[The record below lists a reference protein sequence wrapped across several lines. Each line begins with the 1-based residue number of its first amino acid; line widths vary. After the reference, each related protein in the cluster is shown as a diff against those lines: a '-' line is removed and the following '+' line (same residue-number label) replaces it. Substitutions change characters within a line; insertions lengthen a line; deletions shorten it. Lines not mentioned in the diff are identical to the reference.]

1 MDDENDSVLFVV
13 AIHQCGR
20 APLNAFFSTLIAP
33 ILTHRHRKF
42 AFLFGI
48 YANNIEF
55 LREKDVNRQRSF
67 SARG

>member
-1 MDDENDSVLFVV
+1 MIPFYSLSPFINVEE
-13 AIHQCGR
+13 HH
-20 APLNAFFSTLIAP
+20 LNAFFSTLIAP
-33 ILTHRHRKF
+33 ILTHRHGKF

-48 YANNIEF
+48 YANNIKC